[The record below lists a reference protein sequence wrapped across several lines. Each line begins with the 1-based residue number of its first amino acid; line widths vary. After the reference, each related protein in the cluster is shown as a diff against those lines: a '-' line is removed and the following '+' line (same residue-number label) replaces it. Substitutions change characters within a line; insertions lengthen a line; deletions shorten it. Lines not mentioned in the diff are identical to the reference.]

1 MCKILAGFFQNC
13 LYKNQLMGEILEE
26 INCRSN
32 IQKQT
37 TFLKTFEKFQVT
49 LKIASFNFLA
59 SDSREQVQLK
69 KGYSVFKSEK

>member
-32 IQKQT
+32 IQKQA

-49 LKIASFNFLA
+49 LKIASFNLLA

-69 KGYSVFKSEK
+69 KGYSVFRSEK

>member
-1 MCKILAGFFQNC
+1 
-13 LYKNQLMGEILEE
+13 MGEILEE

-69 KGYSVFKSEK
+69 RVTVFSGQKSNFALNFFGQVDSIDP